1 MSSGVRHEIHLI
13 LIVFGTAVVFG
24 LAAAILPSLG
34 RTDPVET
41 EAAALYLK
49 AHEAEKQD
57 RAKAIELYAS
67 ISPEA
72 REWHDRAKMQISRL
86 KAEAMR
92 EPRKPSPEEQKA
104 YDEFLEAWRA
114 HAGDYDELIRRG
126 EAFVLAHPRGELR
139 PDVEARIAQARQGQ
153 RDKRVREAE
162 ETEAA
167 VARCLERRDFG
178 GAILA
183 IEKVSARLR
192 TELDIWPRLSAKRD
206 EAVEKAKLHY
216 RRQIEESDRLVKQG
230 LNDDAR
236 RLWYSTLRSLGDGK
250 VPELADLHRAATLRA
265 EEIRP

>member
-1 MSSGVRHEIHLI
+1 MSGVRHELHLI

-24 LAAAILPSLG
+24 LAVAILPTLG
-34 RTDPVET
+34 RTDPVEA

-49 AHEAEKQD
+49 ARDAEKQD
-57 RAKAIELYAS
+57 RAKAVDLYAA
-67 ISPEA
+67 INPEA
-72 REWHDRAKMQISRL
+72 RQWHDRAKSQIARL
-86 KAEAMR
+86 KAEIAR
-92 EPRKPSPEEQKA
+92 EPRKPSPEEQNA
-104 YDEFLEAWRA
+104 YDEYLEAWRA

-139 PDVEARIAQARQGQ
+139 PEVEARIAQARLSR
-153 RDKRVREAE
+153 RDRRVQEAE
-162 ETEAA
+162 EAEAA

-183 IEKVSARLR
+183 IEKVSERLR
-192 TELDIWPRLSAKRD
+192 TELDVWPRLSARRD
-206 EAVEKAKLHY
+206 DAVEQAKLHY
-216 RRQIEESDRLVKQG
+216 RKQIEESDRLVKQG

-250 VPELADLHRAATLRA
+250 VPELADLYRAATLRS

>member
-1 MSSGVRHEIHLI
+1 MPGVRHELHLI
-13 LIVFGTAVVFG
+13 AIVFGTAVVFG
-24 LAAAILPSLG
+24 LAVAILPTLG
-34 RTDPVET
+34 RTDPVEA

-49 AHEAEKQD
+49 AHETEKQD
-57 RAKAIELYAS
+57 RAKALELYGA
-67 ISPEA
+67 INPEA
-72 REWHDRAKMQISRL
+72 RQWHDRAKSQVARL
-86 KAEAMR
+86 KAEIAR

-114 HAGDYDELIRRG
+114 HAGDFDELIRRG

-139 PDVEARIAQARQGQ
+139 PDVEARIAQARQSR
-153 RDKRVREAE
+153 RDKRVLEVE

-167 VARCLERRDFG
+167 VARCLEKRDFG

-183 IEKVSARLR
+183 IEKVSERLR
-192 TELDIWPRLSAKRD
+192 TELDVWPRLSARRD
-206 EAVEKAKLHY
+206 EAVEKAKQHY
-216 RRQIEESDRLVKQG
+216 LRQIEESDRLVKQG

-250 VPELADLHRAATLRA
+250 VPELADLYRAASLRS